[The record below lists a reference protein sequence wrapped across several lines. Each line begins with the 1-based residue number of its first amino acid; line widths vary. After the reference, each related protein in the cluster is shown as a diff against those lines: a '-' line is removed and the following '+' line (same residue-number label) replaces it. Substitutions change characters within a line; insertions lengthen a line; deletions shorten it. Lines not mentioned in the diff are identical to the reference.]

1 MKKSWLFLL
10 VVAAAAGAGA
20 YYYWQQQGVASRLD
34 IQTAEVKRADVRRVV
49 ATSGTVS
56 ALVTVDIGSQ
66 LSGNIGAVNVDYSTE
81 VKQGQVLAR
90 IEPSSFE
97 TRVREEEAGVA
108 VARANVDLQQAG
120 VERAEVNL
128 HKAELDLGRAKEL
141 VTKGAT
147 SQAAL
152 DTAVAAE
159 QSAAADLA
167 IAKANVENAKATLT
181 QHEATL
187 DSARI
192 DLDRTYIRSPIDG
205 VVIDKIVEVGQTV
218 AASLQAPKLFTIA
231 QDLNQVQI
239 QAQVDEADIGQV
251 TSGNPVSFTVDAY
264 PEAKFQGTVQQ
275 IRLAP
280 VSLQNVVT
288 YTVVIGAEN
297 ALGRLLPG
305 MTANVEIITGEHS
318 NVVMVPNDA
327 LRFQP
332 HGPAEALIRDTTA
345 TGSTQTAS
353 SGAGDRTGRMLDKL
367 KDDLQLTP
375 EEVDKVR
382 AGVEAEFTTLKNAA
396 PPGAGPSQDDARE
409 QARMRIAKVLRVVL
423 TPDQFKKYQEL
434 QRARPG
440 ALRSG
445 TVWIYDAGGLLPRQV
460 RLGLSDANATE
471 VVDGLDPG
479 VHVVLRAREIE
490 Q

>member
-1 MKKSWLFLL
+1 MAARLLTFL
-10 VVAAAAGAGA
+10 VVACIAAGAG
-20 YYYWQQQGVASRLD
+20 YFYWQHRSEGKLD
-34 IQTAEVKRADVRRVV
+34 IHTVAATRGDVRRVV
-49 ATSGTVS
+49 STSGAVS

-66 LSGNIGAVNVDYSTE
+66 LSGNVSEVNVDYSSE
-81 VKQGQVLAR
+81 VKKDQVLAR
-90 IEPSSFE
+90 IEPSTFE
-97 TRVREEEAGVA
+97 SKVRQSEASVA
-108 VARANVDLQQAG
+108 VTKANVALQEAA
-120 VERAEVNL
+120 VERAEANL

-159 QSAAADLA
+159 QSAVADLA
-167 IAKANVENAKATLT
+167 IAKANVKNAKATLT

-239 QAQVDEADIGQV
+239 GAQVDEADIGQV

-264 PEAKFQGTVQQ
+264 PDVSFEGKVEQ

-288 YTVVIGAEN
+288 YTVVIAADN
-297 ALGRLLPG
+297 PLGRLLPG
-305 MTANVEIITGEHS
+305 MTANVEIITGEHPG
-318 NVVMVPNDA
+318 VVVVPNDA

-332 HGPAEALIRDTTA
+332 RGPAEALVRDTTA
-345 TGSTQTAS
+345 TGATQVAS
-353 SGAGDRTGRMLDKL
+353 GDRTGRLLDRL
-367 KDDLQLTP
+367 KVDLELTP
-375 EEVDKVR
+375 QEVDKVR
-382 AGVEAEFTTLKNAA
+382 AGVEAEFTTLRSAA
-396 PPGAGPSQDDARE
+396 PPGTGPSQDDARE

-423 TPDQFKKYQEL
+423 TPDQYKKYQEL

-440 ALRSG
+440 APRSG
-445 TVWIYDAGGLLPRQV
+445 TVWTYDGGGLVPHQV

-471 VVDGLDPG
+471 VTGGLEPG
-479 VHVVLRAREIE
+479 ARVVLRTRELAP
-490 Q
+490 

>member
-1 MKKSWLFLL
+1 MKTGWLLTL

-20 YYYWQQQGVASRLD
+20 YYYWHQQGPGRLD
-34 IQTAEVKRADVRRVV
+34 IQTAEVKRGDVRRVV
-49 ATSGTVS
+49 STSGTVS

-66 LSGNIGAVNVDYSTE
+66 LSGNIGAVNVDYSSE
-81 VKQGQVLAR
+81 VKQGEVLAR

-97 TRVREEEAGVA
+97 TRVREEEAAVA
-108 VARANVDLQQAG
+108 VAKANVDLQQAG
-120 VERAEVNL
+120 IGRAEANL

-141 VTKGAT
+141 VAKGAT

-152 DTAVAAE
+152 DTAIAAE
-159 QSAAADLA
+159 QGAIADLA
-167 IAKANVENAKATLT
+167 IAKANVENGKATLT

-192 DLDRTYIRSPIDG
+192 DLGRTYIRSPIDG

-264 PEAKFQGTVQQ
+264 PDVTFEGKVEQ

-280 VSLQNVVT
+280 ISLQNVVT
-288 YTVVIGAEN
+288 YTVVIAADN
-297 ALGRLLPG
+297 QLGRLLPG
-305 MTANVEIITGEHS
+305 MTANVEIITGEHPG
-318 NVVMVPNDA
+318 VVVVPNDA

-332 HGPAEALIRDTTA
+332 RGPAEALISDATA
-345 TGSTQTAS
+345 TVSIPTAS
-353 SGAGDRTGRMLDKL
+353 AAGERTNRLLDRL
-367 KDDLQLTP
+367 KVDLELTP

-382 AGVEAEFTTLKNAA
+382 SGVEAEFAA
-396 PPGAGPSQDDARE
+396 LRSAGPPGAGPNQEDARE
-409 QARMRIAKVLRVVL
+409 QARMRVSKVLRTVL
-423 TPDQFKKYQEL
+423 APDRYKRYEEL
-434 QRARPG
+434 QRARPSSP
-440 ALRSG
+440 RSA
-445 TVWIYDAGGLLPRQV
+445 TVWTYEGGRLVPHQL
-460 RLGLSDANATE
+460 RLGLSDANLTE
-471 VVDGLDPG
+471 VTGGLEPG
-479 VHVVLRAREIE
+479 AHVVLRTREVTR
-490 Q
+490 

>member
-1 MKKSWLFLL
+1 MKEGWLFIL
-10 VVAAAAGAGA
+10 VVATAAGAGA
-20 YYYWQQQGVASRLD
+20 YYYWQQQGAAGRLD
-34 IQTAEVKRADVRRVV
+34 IQTAEVKRGDVRRVV

-81 VKQGQVLAR
+81 VKQGEVLAR

-97 TRVREEEAGVA
+97 TRVREEEAAVA
-108 VARANVDLQQAG
+108 VAKANVDLQEAG
-120 VERAEVNL
+120 IGRAEANL

-159 QSAAADLA
+159 QSAVADLA

-239 QAQVDEADIGQV
+239 GAQVDEADIGQV

-264 PEAKFQGTVQQ
+264 PDVSFEGKVEQ

-288 YTVVIGAEN
+288 YTVVIAADN
-297 ALGRLLPG
+297 PLGRLLPG
-305 MTANVEIITGEHS
+305 MTANVEIITGEHPG
-318 NVVMVPNDA
+318 VVVVPNDA

-332 HGPAEALIRDTTA
+332 RGLAEALVRDTTA
-345 TGSTQTAS
+345 TGATQVAS
-353 SGAGDRTGRMLDKL
+353 GTGDRTGRLLDRL
-367 KDDLQLTP
+367 KVDLELTP

-382 AGVEAEFTTLKNAA
+382 AGVEAEFTTLRSVA
-396 PPGAGPSQDDARE
+396 PAGTGPSQDDARE

-423 TPDQFKKYQEL
+423 TPDQYKKYQEL

-440 ALRSG
+440 APRSG
-445 TVWIYDAGGLLPRQV
+445 TVWTYDGGGLVPHQV

-471 VVDGLDPG
+471 VTGGLEPG
-479 VHVVLRAREIE
+479 ARVVLRTRELAP
-490 Q
+490 

>member
-1 MKKSWLFLL
+1 MKKGWLFIL

-20 YYYWQQQGVASRLD
+20 YYYWQQQVAAGRLD
-34 IQTAEVKRADVRRVV
+34 IQTAEVKRGDVRRVV

-56 ALVTVDIGSQ
+56 ALVTVEIGSQ

-81 VKQGQVLAR
+81 VKQGEVLAR

-97 TRVREEEAGVA
+97 TRVREEDAAVA
-108 VARANVDLQQAG
+108 VAKANVDLQEAG
-120 VERAEVNL
+120 IGRAEANL

-159 QSAAADLA
+159 QSAVADLA
-167 IAKANVENAKATLT
+167 IAKPNVENAKATLT

-239 QAQVDEADIGQV
+239 GAQVDEADIGQV

-264 PEAKFQGTVQQ
+264 PDVSFEGKVER

-288 YTVVIGAEN
+288 YTVVIAADN
-297 ALGRLLPG
+297 PLGRLLPG
-305 MTANVEIITGEHS
+305 MTANVEIITGEHPG
-318 NVVMVPNDA
+318 VVVVPNDA

-332 HGPAEALIRDTTA
+332 RGPAEALVRDTTA
-345 TGSTQTAS
+345 TGATQVV
-353 SGAGDRTGRMLDKL
+353 SGAGDRTGRLLDKL
-367 KDDLQLTP
+367 RVDLELTP
-375 EEVDKVR
+375 QEVDKVR
-382 AGVEAEFTTLKNAA
+382 AGVEAEFATLRSAA

-409 QARMRIAKVLRVVL
+409 QARMRIAQVLRVVL
-423 TPDQFKKYQEL
+423 TPDQYKKFQEL
-434 QRARPG
+434 QRARRGGP
-440 ALRSG
+440 RSG
-445 TVWIYDAGGLLPRQV
+445 TVWTYDGGGLVPRQV

-471 VVDGLDPG
+471 VTDGLEPG
-479 VHVVLRAREIE
+479 ARVVLRTRELAP
-490 Q
+490 